1 METSELRINNIVLAR
16 GAQSVVKSIDETHVG
31 YSKSKHGKWIK
42 RETLTEERVP
52 ITLIKPIQLT
62 EEWLVKL
69 GFKQMY
75 FLGAKIN
82 YYVKSCII
90 YSIIDRHV
98 EYKNGNINCI
108 IRKCEHVHDLQN
120 LYFAITGEELTL
132 KIKK

>member
-1 METSELRINNIVLAR
+1 MYFKNKVMKASELRIGNLVEKYLEPQI
-16 GAQSVVKSIDETHVG
+16 SEWIETTVTIQTFIEIGINPDRHG
-31 YSKSKHGKWIK
+31 Y
-42 RETLTEERVP
+42 RP
-52 ITLIKPIQLT
+52 IPLT

-82 YYVKSCII
+82 YYVKGSII

-98 EYKNGNINCI
+98 EYKNGNINFI

-120 LYFAITGEELTL
+120 LYHAITGQELTL
-132 KIKK
+132 KTK